1 MSFINSFLCDT
12 RAFLW
17 WMEDSPQLSPKVRAI
32 LANRKNE
39 IYLSA
44 ASAHEIAI
52 KAAIGKLRL
61 PEDPIRYVPA
71 RLAYYGWR
79 SLPVGINHA
88 VFTFALPDHHRDPFD
103 RLLVAQ
109 SMLEGMPLLTPD
121 PQIAKYS
128 VQTIWD

>member
-1 MSFINSFLCDT
+1 MSFINRYLSDT
-12 RAFLW
+12 CAFLW
-17 WMEDSPQLSPKVRAI
+17 WMADAPQLTPKVRAI
-32 LANRKNE
+32 LGNRRNE

-52 KAAIGKLRL
+52 KVSIGKLRI

-79 SLPVGINHA
+79 NLPIGINHA
-88 VFTFALPDHHRDPFD
+88 LFTFALPDHHRDPFD

-109 SMLEGMPLLTPD
+109 GMLESMPILTPD
-121 PQIAKYS
+121 LEIVKYG